1 MTFIGIISEYKN
13 FENIKESLNENLKN
27 EISLIYINKKN
38 ISNMKNIRF
47 EILVIDS
54 DISKYI
60 EERKLIE
67 RLCSY
72 ARYLVINTDLNKVIE
87 NINNNK
93 IITYGL
99 NQEATVT
106 ISSVTESST
115 LICLQKNLKIKDK
128 FIEIGEKLVKR
139 DETSKLKI
147 YEILIIFIINLIE
160 KKP

>member
-13 FENIKESLNENLKN
+13 FENIKESLTKKLKN

-60 EERKLIE
+60 EEKKLIE
-67 RLCSY
+67 KLCSY
-72 ARYLVINTDLNKVIE
+72 ARYIVINTDLNRIIE
-87 NINNNK
+87 NINKNNAK

-106 ISSVTESST
+106 ISSVTESSV
-115 LICLQKNLKIKDK
+115 LICLQKNLKIKNK
-128 FIEIGEKLVKR
+128 SIEIGEKLVKKE
-139 DETSKLKI
+139 ETSKLKI
-147 YEILIIFIINLIE
+147 YEILIICIINLLE
-160 KKP
+160 N

>member
-1 MTFIGIISEYKN
+1 
-13 FENIKESLNENLKN
+13 
-27 EISLIYINKKN
+27 
-38 ISNMKNIRF
+38 MKNIRF

-160 KKP
+160 K